1 MSRSG
6 LQYLETTS
14 EDVFGTSIDIPSALS
29 RRTVETFLAGAAIAA
44 GDWVALDI
52 SGASDSARAIQV
64 VQATT
69 AANGNALVIGVALE
83 AAAAAGDK
91 IEVVTRGYVEGAN
104 VTAATAAGAAL
115 VVDATAGRADA
126 IVAADIAPPCGVTL
140 EAAGGGNTADVYVF
154 GLAVS

>member
-6 LQYLETTS
+6 LQYLEKTS

-29 RRTVETFLAGAAIAA
+29 RRTVETFLAGAAIVA

-52 SGASDSARAIQV
+52 SESDSARAIQV

-69 AANGNALVIGVALE
+69 AAGGNSLVIGVALE

-104 VTAATAAGAAL
+104 VTAATAAGASL

-126 IVAADIAPPCGVTL
+126 AVAADIAPPCGVTL
-140 EAAGGGNTADVYVF
+140 EVAGGSNTADVYVY

>member
-6 LQYLETTS
+6 LQYLEKTS

-29 RRTVETFLAGAAIAA
+29 RRTVETFLAGAAIVA
-44 GDWVALDI
+44 GDWVALDT
-52 SGASDSARAIQV
+52 GEAGSARAIQV

-69 AANGNALVIGVALE
+69 ATNGNALVVGVALE

-126 IVAADIAPPCGVTL
+126 TVAADIAPPCGVTL
-140 EAAGGGNTADVYVF
+140 EVAGGGNTADVYVY

>member
-6 LQYLETTS
+6 LSYLEKTS
-14 EDVFGTSIDIPSALS
+14 EDVFGASVDVPSALN
-29 RRTVETFLAGAAIAA
+29 RRTVEILLAGGVIAA
-44 GDWVALDI
+44 GDWVALDL
-52 SGASDSARAIQV
+52 SEAGSARAIQV
-64 VQATT
+64 VQAST
-69 AANGNALVIGVALE
+69 AANGNALVVGVALE

-91 IEVVTRGYVEGAN
+91 IQVVTRGYVEGAN

-140 EAAGGGNTADVYVF
+140 EIAGGGNTADVYVY
-154 GLAVS
+154 GLSNG